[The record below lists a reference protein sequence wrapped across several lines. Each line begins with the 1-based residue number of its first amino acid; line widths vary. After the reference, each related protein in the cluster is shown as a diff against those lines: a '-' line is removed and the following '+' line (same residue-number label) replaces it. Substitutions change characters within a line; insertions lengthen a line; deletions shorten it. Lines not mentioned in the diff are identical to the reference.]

1 MLIQGALS
9 LLLELSLFWEGWKG
23 EGGWW
28 IVLVLQAPLFL
39 FGPRVCRWIV
49 GWLSWR
55 RRKKAPL
62 VVQAGTTVRATVY
75 TGGKRTGARGLL
87 GCVVVLPIVVIVLLM
102 IFPITM
108 FVVLALVKLL
118 ALRWAVQAVGWS
130 FAVATTNA
138 WTKVIEIEVT
148 EDVDLPARDEWALK
162 EWLLD
167 NEQDAFANDHDG
179 TPIWIEDPGGGFPR
193 ALALLMLGPAG
204 RAALEAAGIQF
215 VDRKEPNDV

>member
-1 MLIQGALS
+1 MVDRARLASPAL
-9 LLLELSLFWEGWKG
+9 
-23 EGGWW
+23 
-28 IVLVLQAPLFL
+28 P
-39 FGPRVCRWIV
+39 
-49 GWLSWR
+49 
-55 RRKKAPL
+55 
-62 VVQAGTTVRATVY
+62 VRPT
-75 TGGKRTGARGLL
+75 RGLL